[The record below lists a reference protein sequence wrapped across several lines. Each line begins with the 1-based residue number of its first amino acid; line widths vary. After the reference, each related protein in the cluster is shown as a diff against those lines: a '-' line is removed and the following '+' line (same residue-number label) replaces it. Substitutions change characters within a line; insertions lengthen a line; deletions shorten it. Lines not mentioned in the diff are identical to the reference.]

1 MFQIDWK
8 EHAIEN
14 LNKLEASISQR
25 IFKKVEELADN
36 PFSKDIKRLKGSDD
50 FRLRVGDYRIIFSI
64 EGNLITILMVGH
76 RKNIYDR

>member
-14 LNKLEASISQR
+14 LNKLETPVSQR

-36 PFSKDIKRLKGSDD
+36 PFSKDIKRLKGSEY
-50 FRLRVGDYRIIFSI
+50 FRLRVGDYRVIFSI